1 MLHRRSKP
9 IKSDVVIFLP
19 KAKRAART
27 NLSDFINLCRN
38 RLTVFGESLSFDD
51 DIWDVSGSVGSKG
64 SKFAIRLRFS
74 NWATATLKTAMV
86 PMAEPFKSFAKAYI
100 RYGHAHKPRANYS
113 NCLTALQAL
122 EKALVELTGT
132 ADPSELRP
140 DVFNRA
146 AQDLK
151 ASFKLA
157 TAYNCGSDLQAIS
170 RLLCELRLVIVPSP
184 WKNSI
189 PPATKGTNRV
199 GQELDDLRR
208 EKMPS
213 PAAFYALAHIFQ
225 NGVDAEDVLVSSVCA
240 VLCSAPSRISEV
252 VLLPSVCE
260 VRQVDK
266 ETGATLYGLG
276 WRPAKD
282 GAPMVKY
289 IATPMHDI
297 VGQALQRLRILSA
310 PALELVRWYEKNP
323 TKLYLPPELEHLR
336 GKAHLDMRELVSIV
350 FVDDGK
356 DLKSRAFQWVRST
369 NVPVTKK
376 GKKVYA
382 DFADVESAVL
392 KMLPRGFPLLDKE
405 QGLKYSDALMVLR
418 RQELDIIKVTYRC
431 MFQPIEPQDINS
443 RIAAHFTSLNIFRK
457 HGFKEDDGTHIRVS
471 THKFRHYLNTL
482 AQANNMDQLD
492 LARWSGRR
500 NVSQNAAYDHVSD
513 REVTQK
519 LRLALQG
526 DAPAVGPISRL
537 HRVALIPRDE
547 FARLRIP
554 TAHTTDYG
562 YCVHDFTMLP
572 CTKHQDCLN
581 CEEQACI
588 KGMDYRMEANI
599 RAAQSETRL
608 LLGRAKQALDDGEF
622 GADKWVAHQ
631 ELTLGRLDSLC
642 SILDDPVIPVG
653 AVIRLDD
660 SPIQSHL
667 EQVVQ
672 RRALE
677 GESRALVEAAD
688 SKEGQ

>member
-1 MLHRRSKP
+1 MKP
-9 IKSDVVIFLP
+9 EVVVFVP
-19 KAKRAART
+19 KAKRTARA
-27 NLSDFINLCRN
+27 NLSDFIALCKH
-38 RLTVFGESLSFDD
+38 RLTVFGESLCFDG
-51 DIWDVSGSVGSKG
+51 DIWDATGWVDSKG
-64 SKFAIRLRFS
+64 NQFAIRLRFS
-74 NWATATLKTAMV
+74 NWVTANLKTAMV

-100 RYGHAHKPRANYS
+100 RYRHAHSPRENYS
-113 NCLTALQAL
+113 NSLTALRAL
-122 EKALVELTGT
+122 EKALVELTG
-132 ADPSELRP
+132 ACDPSDLRP

-146 AQDLK
+146 AQHLR
-151 ASFKLA
+151 ASFKPA

-170 RLLCELRLVIVPSP
+170 RLLCELRLVVVPSP
-184 WKNSI
+184 WKNPI
-189 PPATKGTNRV
+189 PAATKGTNRV
-199 GQELDDLRR
+199 GQEFDDLRM

-225 NGVDAEDVLVSSVCA
+225 NGVDAEDVLVSSTCA
-240 VLCSAPSRISEV
+240 ILCSAPSRIAEV
-252 VLLPSVCE
+252 VLLPAACE
-260 VRQVDK
+260 VRQVDRD
-266 ETGATLYGLG
+266 TGATLYGLG

-282 GAPMVKY
+282 GAAMVKY
-289 IATPMHDI
+289 IATPMHD
-297 VGQALQRLRILSA
+297 VVEEALQRLRALSA

-336 GKAHLDMRELVSIV
+336 GKTDLDMRELASIV

-356 DLKSRAFQWVRST
+356 AHESRAWQWVKSAK
-369 NVPVTKK
+369 VPVTRK
-376 GKKVYA
+376 GNKLYA
-382 DFADVESAVL
+382 DFADVEAAVL

-405 QGLKYSDALMVLR
+405 QGLKYSDALMVVR
-418 RQELDIIKVTYRC
+418 KQELDTVKVTYRC
-431 MFQPIEPQDINS
+431 MFQPIETHDINS
-443 RIAAHFTSLNIFRK
+443 RIATRPSLNIFTK
-457 HGFKEDDGTHIRVS
+457 HGFKEGDGTDIELS

-500 NVSQNAAYDHVSD
+500 NASQNAAYDHVSD

-526 DAPAVGPISRL
+526 NAPAVGPIARL

-572 CTKHQDCLN
+572 CQKHQDCMN
-581 CEEQACI
+581 CDEQACI
-588 KGMDYRMEANI
+588 KGMDAKREANI
-599 RAAQSETRL
+599 RLARSETRRL
-608 LLGRAKQALDDGEF
+608 LDQAKQALDDGEY

-642 SILDDPVIPVG
+642 SILDDPAIPVG

-660 SPIQSHL
+660 SPLQTHL
-667 EQVVQ
+667 ELAMQ
-672 RRALE
+672 RRAIGGASLALE
-677 GESRALVEAAD
+677 ATMT
-688 SKEGQ
+688 KEGVK